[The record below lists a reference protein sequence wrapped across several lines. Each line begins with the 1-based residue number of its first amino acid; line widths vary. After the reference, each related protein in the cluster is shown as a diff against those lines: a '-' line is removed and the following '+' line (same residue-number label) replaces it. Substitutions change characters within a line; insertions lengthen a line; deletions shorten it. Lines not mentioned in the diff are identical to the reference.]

1 MPYQLRKIWKPWIF
15 QGHNRK
21 DHYFEGW
28 YYKLVDP
35 RRQFVLAIIPGIAL
49 NEKANDSHA
58 FIQVFNSASNTP
70 QYHRYS
76 LDSFK
81 ASKKSLDVTIGNNR
95 FTYDSIDLNI
105 DTSVGSVVGSISLL
119 EKKPWPVRPL
129 KPGFMGW
136 YAFVPF
142 MQCYHGIVSFDHA
155 LSGTITVN
163 DQEIDFTNGRGYT
176 EKDWGTSF
184 PRAWVWM
191 QSNHFAEEDISFM
204 CSVATIPWLGN
215 FFTGFGAGFWYKGD
229 FFPFSKW
236 NGTKLTNLQ
245 IRPGQVSF
253 SLIHV
258 RYRIDVAATGEDA
271 GELRSP
277 VFGEMAGKVL
287 ESLKGEISISFSVLE
302 NDQWFS
308 VFSGTGSNGGLE
320 IMGDPEELVKGIL

>member
-76 LDSFK
+76 LDSFQ
-81 ASKKSLDVTIGNNR
+81 ASKKSLEVTIGDSR
-95 FTYDSIDLNI
+95 FTYDSIELNI
-105 DTSVGSVVGSISLL
+105 DTEVGKVTGAVSLL
-119 EKKPWPVRPL
+119 EKKAWPIKPFR
-129 KPGFMGW
+129 PGFMGW

-155 LSGTITVN
+155 LSGTMSV
-163 DQEIDFTNGRGYT
+163 DDREIDFTNGRGYT

-184 PRAWVWM
+184 PKAWVWM

-229 FFPFSKW
+229 FFPFTKW

-245 IRPGQVSF
+245 IQPGKVSF
-253 SLIHV
+253 SLLHV

-277 VFGEMAGKVL
+277 VFGKMAGKVL

-308 VFSGTGSNGGLE
+308 VFSGTGLNGGLE
-320 IMGDPEELVKGIL
+320 IMGDSEELVKGIS

>member
-1 MPYQLRKIWKPWIF
+1 MSYQLRKIWKPWIF

-58 FIQVFNSASNTP
+58 FIQVFNSTSNTP

-76 LDSFK
+76 LDSFQ
-81 ASKKSLDVTIGNNR
+81 ASKKILDVTIGDSR
-95 FTYDSIDLNI
+95 FTYDSIELNI
-105 DTSVGSVVGSISLL
+105 DTEVGKVAGAVSLL
-119 EKKPWPVRPL
+119 EKKAWPIRLFRP
-129 KPGFMGW
+129 GYMGW

-142 MQCYHGIVSFDHA
+142 MQCYHGIVSFDHE
-155 LSGTITVN
+155 LSGTMIV
-163 DQEIDFTNGRGYT
+163 DDREIDFTNGRGYT

-229 FFPFSKW
+229 FFPFTKW

-245 IRPGQVSF
+245 IQPGQVTF
-253 SLIHV
+253 SLIHA
-258 RYRIDVAATGEDA
+258 RYKIDVAATGEDA

-308 VFSGTGSNGGLE
+308 VFSGTGTNG
-320 IMGDPEELVKGIL
+320 

>member
-1 MPYQLRKIWKPWIF
+1 MTYPLRKIWRPWIF

-35 RRQFVLAIIPGIAL
+35 KRQFVLAVIPGIAL

-58 FIQVFNSASNTP
+58 FIQVFNSASNSP

-76 LDSFK
+76 LDSFQ
-81 ASKKSLDVTIGNNR
+81 ASRNLLEVTIGDNR
-95 FTYDSIDLNI
+95 FTYDSVHLNI
-105 DTSVGSVVGSISLL
+105 DTGVGKIRGNISLL
-119 EKKPWPVRPL
+119 DKKPWPVKAM

-155 LSGTITVN
+155 LSGTMIVD
-163 DQEIDFTNGRGYT
+163 DQEINFTNGRGYT

-191 QSNHFAEEDISFM
+191 QTNHFAEEDISFM

-215 FFTGFGAGFWYKGD
+215 FFTGFGAGFWYRGD
-229 FFPFSKW
+229 FIPFTKW

-245 IRPGQVSF
+245 INPGRVSF
-253 SLIHV
+253 SLIHA
-258 RYRIDVAATGEDA
+258 RSKIDVAATGEDA

-287 ESLKGEISISFSVLE
+287 ESLKGEISINYSVL
-302 NDQWFS
+302 DAGRWIS
-308 VFSGTGSNGGLE
+308 VFSGTGTNGGLE
-320 IMGDPEELVKGIL
+320 IMGDPEELVKGI